1 MKELR
6 CPKCG
11 NVFKVDEADYA
22 SILNQVKN
30 AEFEAEIERR
40 IKEMEAR
47 HQAEQALESTKA
59 EQDFA
64 NKINKKDLELN
75 AKDAEISRLKSEM
88 EVMLA
93 KLNGEKDQEINRLK
107 DQLKNIANQKDSERQ
122 LALAEKDKTI
132 AALNAAIGQEA
143 SKLKIAVME
152 EQKKSEQAIQ
162 EREQVINKLKS
173 EMTLERFKAQA
184 ETEEL
189 NKRHLLELQNKQ
201 EQIDYYKDLKT
212 RMSTKM
218 VGETLEIHCSTL
230 FNQLLRPI
238 MPNAYF
244 EKDNEVADGTK
255 GDFIFRDQADGIE
268 YISIMFEM
276 KNEMDT
282 TSTKHKNEDFF
293 KKLDEDRRKKNCE
306 YAVLVSLLEPDS
318 ELYNG
323 GIVDVSHR
331 YEKMYVIRPQFFI
344 PLITLLVQT
353 SRNSLEYRKQLIQA
367 QSKEVDVTNFERKI
381 EEFKTKFGKHYE
393 LASRRFGEAIKQIDD
408 TIAKLQ
414 KVKESLISSENNI
427 RLANQDTE
435 ELTIRKLTYK
445 NPTMKQKFEE
455 ARKKNKEAEKQ
466 DE

>member
-1 MKELR
+1 
-6 CPKCG
+6 
-11 NVFKVDEADYA
+11 
-22 SILNQVKN
+22 
-30 AEFEAEIERR
+30 
-40 IKEMEAR
+40 
-47 HQAEQALESTKA
+47 
-59 EQDFA
+59 
-64 NKINKKDLELN
+64 
-75 AKDAEISRLKSEM
+75 
-88 EVMLA
+88 
-93 KLNGEKDQEINRLK
+93 
-107 DQLKNIANQKDSERQ
+107 
-122 LALAEKDKTI
+122 
-132 AALNAAIGQEA
+132 
-143 SKLKIAVME
+143 
-152 EQKKSEQAIQ
+152 
-162 EREQVINKLKS
+162 
-173 EMTLERFKAQA
+173 
-184 ETEEL
+184 
-189 NKRHLLELQNKQ
+189 
-201 EQIDYYKDLKT
+201 
-212 RMSTKM
+212 MSTKM

-238 MPNAYF
+238 MPYAYF

-282 TSTKHKNEDFF
+282 TLTKHKNEDFF
-293 KKLDEDRRKKNCE
+293 KKLDEDRRKKKCE

-353 SRNSLEYRKQLIQA
+353 SRNSLEYKKQLIQA
-367 QSKEVDVTNFERKI
+367 QSKEVDVTNFENKI
-381 EEFKTKFGKHYE
+381 EEFKSKFGRHYE
-393 LASRRFGEAIKQIDD
+393 LASKRFNEAIKQIDD

-414 KVKESLISSENNI
+414 RVKDSLMGSENNF

-455 ARKKNKEAEKQ
+455 ARKKNGGEEEQ
-466 DE
+466 NE